1 MINGFRLIA
10 LKAKVA
16 VSFYDKFGMEGYDAD
31 RTEIGYGNRLLL
43 VEGYK
48 ER

>member
-1 MINGFRLIA
+1 LGA

-16 VSFYDKFGMEGYDAD
+16 VSFYDKFGMKRYDGD
-31 RTEIGYGNRLLL
+31 RTEIGYGNRLLP
-43 VEGYK
+43 VEGHK